1 MITLVQGLR
10 DMLTKVDIS
19 ADMLQGQ
26 WGRLGANVA
35 GADTPLVTPVSAA
48 GHAQAPRAQ
57 LVMVV
62 KEAIAKNAGE
72 IFYETIEAND
82 GSADD
87 DGKFPYAFLGN
98 GFMVEDDQLT
108 DVNRTLADWTAAV
121 PGVTRLSLNALG
133 FPTYAAQADAVVGA
147 TEIGTFWNLRGN
159 TVTYLIG

>member
-1 MITLVQGLR
+1 MITFVQGLR
-10 DMLTKVDIS
+10 DMLTKVDIR

-26 WGRLGANVA
+26 WGLLGANVA
-35 GADTPLVTPVSAA
+35 GADSPLVTAVAA
-48 GHAQAPRAQ
+48 DADAQAARSR

-62 KEAIAKNAGE
+62 KEAVAKNAGDV
-72 IFYETIEAND
+72 FYETIQAND

-87 DGKFPYAFLGN
+87 DGKFPFAYVGN

-108 DVNRTLADWTAAV
+108 DANRSQADWSAAV
-121 PGVTRLSLNALG
+121 PGVTRLSLNAIG
-133 FPTYAAQADAVVGA
+133 FPTFAGQPDAVVGA